1 MYLLYSFLL
10 TLGFILLL
18 PRFALDAFRSGKYIT
33 GLGERLGKVPEI
45 PNSDRPVI
53 WLHCVSVGETQ
64 AARSLVRA
72 LRESFAARIV
82 ISTTTVT
89 GQRVAREAFGDQ
101 AAAVFYFPIDW
112 SWSVRRTLR
121 AVKPSAVLIME
132 TELWPNLLRECR
144 SRSMPVA
151 LVNGRISGRSFGRYR
166 FARPFFRRV
175 LRDVS
180 AAMMQ
185 SESDAIR
192 IRELGLPAERV
203 TVPGNLKFDSSEIAI
218 EKETTEVFRQRFGLA
233 LNDPFI
239 IAASTHAPEERI
251 AVEAFQQV
259 RLALPNARMLIA
271 PRHPERFAEVASLL
285 KRSGLTW
292 TQRSNPSSTQDQSSE
307 VVLLDTIG
315 ELRAAYPLPDV
326 VFVGGS
332 IVSHG
337 GHNVLEPASLGI
349 CVVTG
354 PHTQNFAAITKALL
368 AEQALVQLP
377 KGEESQYAAEL
388 AAAFTELLSHP
399 ETRREIGEHALEVCL
414 RNRGATE
421 RTMQALSG
429 VFAETK
435 ILNDS
440 VPFTALHVS
449 TAK

>member
-1 MYLLYSFLL
+1 
-10 TLGFILLL
+10 
-18 PRFALDAFRSGKYIT
+18 
-33 GLGERLGKVPEI
+33 
-45 PNSDRPVI
+45 
-53 WLHCVSVGETQ
+53 
-64 AARSLVRA
+64 
-72 LRESFAARIV
+72 
-82 ISTTTVT
+82 
-89 GQRVAREAFGDQ
+89 
-101 AAAVFYFPIDW
+101 
-112 SWSVRRTLR
+112 
-121 AVKPSAVLIME
+121 
-132 TELWPNLLRECR
+132 
-144 SRSMPVA
+144 
-151 LVNGRISGRSFGRYR
+151 
-166 FARPFFRRV
+166 
-175 LRDVS
+175 
-180 AAMMQ
+180 
-185 SESDAIR
+185 
-192 IRELGLPAERV
+192 
-203 TVPGNLKFDSSEIAI
+203 
-218 EKETTEVFRQRFGLA
+218 A

-285 KRSGLTW
+285 QRSGLTW

-315 ELRAAYPLPDV
+315 ELRAAYPLADV

-429 VFAETK
+429 VFADTK